1 MNTAG
6 ALSVYYDALDA
17 SFNEI
22 AESSGPFSPYVRKAL
37 RRSGKRIR
45 PIFALLSCEAICG
58 DFSRAIPL
66 AVSYELAHDASLIQD
81 DIMDRSLKR
90 RYRKSVYSEFGLNT
104 AILTS
109 DALIFEI
116 FTQLGR
122 LKKTGVS
129 KDRLYMLLEIIGQ
142 SAKDTAIGEFIDN
155 EMNAHNYESE
165 KKYLEMVKNKTGAL
179 IAASA
184 ACGGIVG
191 GSTKKETEILYRFGL
206 DAGIAYQINDD
217 IIDLMGEED
226 TIGKT
231 IFSDVRNRKKNI
243 VLIHAL
249 QNGSPEEQTFFRGLF
264 GKSWFLEEEIARGRE
279 ILNRVG
285 SIDHAKRL
293 ALQVVEEGKKE
304 LLKLRNT
311 PSRQKLIDFW
321 YSLSRFASD
330 SEGPIVNSTEMLM
343 RNSSPDE
350 LNELRVF

>member
-1 MNTAG
+1 MNTPSG
-6 ALSVYYDALDA
+6 LRVYYDALDA

-22 AESSGPFSPYVRKAL
+22 AESSGQFSPYVKKAL
-37 RRSGKRIR
+37 LRSGKRIR

-81 DIMDRSLKR
+81 DIMDRSPKR

-116 FTQLGR
+116 FSQLGR
-122 LKKTGVS
+122 LKKTGLS
-129 KDRLYMLLEIIGQ
+129 KDRLFMLLEIIGR
-142 SAKDTAIGEFIDN
+142 SAKETAIGEFIDN
-155 EMNAHNYESE
+155 EMSPDNYESE
-165 KKYLEMVKNKTGAL
+165 TKYLEMVRNKTGAL

-217 IIDLMGEED
+217 IVDLVAEED
-226 TIGKT
+226 IIGKT
-231 IFSDVRNRKKNI
+231 VFSDVRNRKKNI

-249 QNGSPEEQTFFRGLF
+249 QNGAPEEQTFLRGLF
-264 GKSWFLEEEIARGRE
+264 GKSWFLEEEVARGRE

-330 SEGPIVNSTEMLM
+330 SEGPIVNSAEALM
-343 RNSSPDE
+343 GNSPMDE
-350 LNELRVF
+350 IHEVRVF